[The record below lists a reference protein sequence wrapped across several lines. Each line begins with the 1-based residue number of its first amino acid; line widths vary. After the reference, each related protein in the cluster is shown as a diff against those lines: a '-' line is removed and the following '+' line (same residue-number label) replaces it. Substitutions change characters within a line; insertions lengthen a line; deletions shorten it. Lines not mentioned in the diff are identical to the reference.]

1 MKNFYDNITD
11 FIFVDNDPVLS
22 DLIFIPGGSCGEIAL
37 QGAELYKRGFADKI
51 MVSGKFSVLKGEFEG
66 ADSPLTYCGME
77 FPTESQFLS
86 RVLQDAGVAEEAIY
100 MEEEATFTYENA
112 IYCRKLTE
120 KLGLQVNRAIIS
132 CQAYHARR
140 CLMYYQLL
148 FPETE
153 FFVCPAQTRGINR
166 NNWFLEEKKIDLVL
180 EEVERCGRQFH
191 KIMHDLI
198 EE

>member
-11 FIFVDNDPVLS
+11 FIFVDNKPALS
-22 DLIFIPGGSCGEIAL
+22 DLIFIPGGSYGEIAL
-37 QGAELYKRGFADKI
+37 HAAELYRRGYAGRI
-51 MVSGKFSVLKGEFEG
+51 MVSGKYSVLKGKFAG
-66 ADSPLTYCGME
+66 VDSPVEYCGMD
-77 FPTESQFLS
+77 FQTESKFLS
-86 RVLQDAGVAEEAIY
+86 RVLQDAGVVEESIY

-112 IYCRKLTE
+112 IYCKKLTE
-120 KLGLQVNRAIIS
+120 KLGLQVNKAIIS

-153 FFVCPAQTRGINR
+153 FYVCPVQTRGINR
-166 NNWFLEEKKIDLVL
+166 NNWYLEEKKIDLVL
-180 EEVERCGRQFH
+180 EEVERCDGQFH

-198 EE
+198 EK

>member
-22 DLIFIPGGSCGEIAL
+22 DLIFIPGGSYGEIAL
-37 QGAELYKRGFADKI
+37 HGAELYKRGFAERI
-51 MVSGKFSVLKGEFEG
+51 MVSGKFSVLKGKFEG
-66 ADSPLTYCGME
+66 AESPEAYCGME

-86 RVLQDAGVAEEAIY
+86 RVLQDVGVAEEVIY

-153 FFVCPAQTRGINR
+153 FYVCPAQTRGINR

>member
-11 FIFVDNDPVLS
+11 FIFVDNKPALS
-22 DLIFIPGGSCGEIAL
+22 DLIFIPGGSYGEIAL
-37 QGAELYKRGFADKI
+37 HAAELYRRGYAGRI
-51 MVSGKFSVLKGEFEG
+51 MVSGKYSVLKGKFAG
-66 ADSPLTYCGME
+66 VDSPVEYCGMD
-77 FPTESQFLS
+77 FQTESQFLS
-86 RVLQDAGVAEEAIY
+86 RVLQDAGVAEESIY

-112 IYCRKLTE
+112 IYCKKLTE
-120 KLGLQVNRAIIS
+120 KLGLQVNKAIIS

-153 FFVCPAQTRGINR
+153 FYVCPVQTRGINR
-166 NNWFLEEKKIDLVL
+166 NNWYLEEKKIDLVL
-180 EEVERCGRQFH
+180 EEVERCGGQFH

-198 EE
+198 EK

>member
-66 ADSPLTYCGME
+66 ADSPLVYCGME

-86 RVLQDAGVAEEAIY
+86 RVLQDAGVAEDAIY

-153 FFVCPAQTRGINR
+153 FYVCPAQTRGINR

-198 EE
+198 EK

>member
-22 DLIFIPGGSCGEIAL
+22 DLIFIPGGSYGEIAL

-66 ADSPLTYCGME
+66 ADSPLAYCGME

-86 RVLQDAGVAEEAIY
+86 RVLQDAGVAEDAIY

-153 FFVCPAQTRGINR
+153 FYVCPAQTRGINR
-166 NNWFLEEKKIDLVL
+166 NNWFLEEKKIDFVL

-198 EE
+198 EK

>member
-11 FIFVDNDPVLS
+11 FIFVDNKPALS
-22 DLIFIPGGSCGEIAL
+22 DLIFIPGGSYGEIAL
-37 QGAELYKRGFADKI
+37 HAAELYRRGYAGRI
-51 MVSGKFSVLKGEFEG
+51 MVSGKYSVLKGKFAG
-66 ADSPLTYCGME
+66 VDSPVEYCGMD
-77 FPTESQFLS
+77 FQTESQFLS
-86 RVLQDAGVAEEAIY
+86 RVLQDAGVAEESIY

-112 IYCRKLTE
+112 IYCKKLTE
-120 KLGLQVNRAIIS
+120 KLGLQVNKAIIS

-153 FFVCPAQTRGINR
+153 FYVCPVQTRGINR
-166 NNWFLEEKKIDLVL
+166 YNWYLEEKKIDLVL
-180 EEVERCGRQFH
+180 EEVERCGGQFH

-198 EE
+198 EK